1 MLTNSEAWY
10 NVTKAELDYLET
22 VDLMLLRNI
31 LKAPKT
37 TPKEMLYLEL
47 GCLPLRNLIQKRGM
61 SFLYY
66 ILHQDPDSMLFK
78 FLKTQLISRNSKDW
92 ATTVLKDM
100 DELKLGISI
109 DDIKD
114 MKKSSFKRMIDE
126 RTEEKCL
133 NDLNGIKSR
142 HSKVVDV
149 EHSKLQMR
157 NYFKPNGIN
166 QTKEEIQLIFK
177 LRSRMTDIKMNFKG
191 IYDQLKCNA
200 CEKEEETQEHII
212 KCEELLKRNE
222 EVVLVPVYGKIFNG
236 NVKEQVQVARIVQQN
251 MNIKDKMKDER

>member
-1 MLTNSEAWY
+1 MTRSSTTIEDQFVGEEGKEDTQEQKYLGDIISNDGRNIKNIKARVNKGKGVVSRIMTLLEGIPFGKFYFEVAVLLRNSLLVSSMLTNSEAWY

-47 GCLPLRNLIQKRGM
+47 GCLPLRNLIQKRRM

-78 FLKTQLISRNSKDW
+78 FLKTQLRSRNSKDW
-92 ATTVLKDM
+92 ATTVLKDL
-100 DELKLGISI
+100 DELKLGINI

-126 RTEEKCL
+126 RTEE
-133 NDLNGIKSR
+133 
-142 HSKVVDV
+142 
-149 EHSKLQMR
+149 
-157 NYFKPNGIN
+157 
-166 QTKEEIQLIFK
+166 
-177 LRSRMTDIKMNFKG
+177 
-191 IYDQLKCNA
+191 
-200 CEKEEETQEHII
+200 
-212 KCEELLKRNE
+212 
-222 EVVLVPVYGKIFNG
+222 
-236 NVKEQVQVARIVQQN
+236 NV
-251 MNIKDKMKDER
+251 